1 MNVRS
6 ESLYFWGPSQNIALP
21 PPSYASKMTKEEPG
35 TASWIPCA
43 IFTGTFD
50 TRPPMTRVGTLTN
63 AYASHQSPKAAQR
76 ARELEPLTVEGLL
89 RRLLRVVGEEL
100 VAKTL
105 GKGDGIGTLEG
116 VNRGQRLIRTGDSI
130 TQAAGG
136 LVGEDT

>member
-6 ESLYFWGPSQNIALP
+6 ESLYFRGPSQNIAWP
-21 PPSYASKMTKEEPG
+21 PPSSASKTTKEEPG
-35 TASWIPCA
+35 TASCISCA

-50 TRPPMTRVGTLTN
+50 TRPPTTRVGTLTN

-76 ARELEPLTVEGLL
+76 KSLAMYGRGSLSSLTVEGLL

-116 VNRGQRLIRTGDSI
+116 VNRGQRLIRTEDSI
-130 TQAAGG
+130 TQVAG
-136 LVGEDT
+136 